1 MLNWNRLALVMLAV
15 TVAGLESA
23 AVAQAPQPPPAKPT
37 AQVDLGGSASDRPWA
52 KAVDPKQQKVA
63 IDLFRE
69 GNSLLKES
77 LFVQAAAKYR
87 EALSHWNHPGV
98 HYNLALAL
106 LNLDQPVEVFSQL
119 EEAMRYGPAPLDA
132 DKFEHAG
139 RYKSLIEKQ
148 LARVDVVCTQP
159 GAVVTF
165 DGQVIFTGP
174 GHHEAL
180 VRVGQHTLVATKP
193 GFVTSHKSPMLPPGQ
208 KTVVN
213 LDLFTAEEMTHYR
226 RRWANAMPWSVMVAG
241 IVIAGVGGILHWQ
254 AHEGFGAYDRGI
266 GICSMAGQT
275 GGCTPDPTLAGKKT
289 QAESLQG
296 AAFAMYG
303 IGAGTVVAGAVL
315 AYFNRLRPYQT
326 TETDKLAKV
335 QVSPLFG
342 PSGAGIVTT
351 VHF

>member
-1 MLNWNRLALVMLAV
+1 MFKQTRFVAVLLVA
-15 TVAGLESA
+15 VAGFEA
-23 AVAQAPQPPPAKPT
+23 HGQAPPQKPT

-52 KAVDPKQQKVA
+52 KSVAPKEQKVA

-106 LNLDQPVEVFSQL
+106 LNLDQPVEVFNQL

-139 RYKSLIEKQ
+139 RYKALIEKQ
-148 LARVDVVCTQP
+148 LARLEILCEQA
-159 GAVVTF
+159 GASVTL
-165 DGQVIFTGP
+165 DGQPVFTGP
-174 GHHEAL
+174 GRYEAL
-180 VRVGQHTLVATKP
+180 LRAGQHTLAASHP
-193 GFVTSHKSPMLPPGQ
+193 HLVTTHKSPMLPPGQ
-208 KTVVN
+208 KTTIK
-213 LDLFTAEEMTHYR
+213 LQLFTAEEITHYR
-226 RRWANAMPWSVMVAG
+226 RRWASGLPWGVLVAG
-241 IVIAGVGGILHWQ
+241 IVIAGAGGILHWQ
-254 AHEGFGAYDRGI
+254 AHEGFQSYDSGI
-266 GICSMAGQT
+266 GACSMAGQT
-275 GGCTPDPTLAGKKT
+275 GGCTPDPTLAAKKT

-315 AYFNRLRPYQT
+315 AYFNRLRPYT
-326 TETDKLAKV
+326 IGGDSDKVASAVKFK
-335 QVSPLFG
+335 VSPLLG

-351 VHF
+351 IHF